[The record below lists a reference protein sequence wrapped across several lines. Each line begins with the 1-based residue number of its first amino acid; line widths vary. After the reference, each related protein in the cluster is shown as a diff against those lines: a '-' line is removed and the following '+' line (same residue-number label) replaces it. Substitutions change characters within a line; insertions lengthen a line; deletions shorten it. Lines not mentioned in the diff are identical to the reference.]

1 MCRLV
6 PSSQRVLS
14 HAGESSRCHYRQPRL
29 QSIPASLRRHRRRM
43 AEQQLVALL
52 HHKVRLSPTS
62 NICSPN
68 LAVIPQIDPKGNY
81 WACCPVRPM
90 SRLSQTTAQSIR
102 VKFPPW
108 LWFIILGYP
117 GLAGPGT
124 ARYACREGH
133 RALIEALLL
142 AC

>member
-14 HAGESSRCHYRQPRL
+14 HAEESSRCHYRQPRL
-29 QSIPASLRRHRRRM
+29 HSIPASLRRHRRRM

-62 NICSPN
+62 NIM
-68 LAVIPQIDPKGNY
+68 
-81 WACCPVRPM
+81 RPM

-124 ARYACREGH
+124 ARNACREGH

>member
-14 HAGESSRCHYRQPRL
+14 HAGESSRCHHHQPRL
-29 QSIPASLRRHRRRM
+29 QSMPASLRQHRRCARV
-43 AEQQLVALL
+43 AEQQPVALL
-52 HHKVRLSPTS
+52 HHEVRLSPTS
-62 NICSPN
+62 NIM
-68 LAVIPQIDPKGNY
+68 
-81 WACCPVRPM
+81 RPM
-90 SRLSQTTAQSIR
+90 SRLSQISAQSIR

-124 ARYACREGH
+124 ARNACREGH